1 MRRIG
6 RKICAVAA
14 VVVMPIVWSSAQQFP
29 GRLDARRQSSRYSNR
44 SRSARPSRI
53 DGPITYRAKP
63 LPKEYE
69 VLLKQSIFS
78 KDHIATPDPDSKPR
92 ERTNREVQ
100 LKLRGVIREGQ
111 RYLANIEDTGP
122 ARVKWLAEGDSI
134 QSNGGRIQQITLDH
148 IVILRN
154 GTRRQIGVGENLD
167 AGKVL
172 DSDSAD
178 LNVSPSR

>member
-1 MRRIG
+1 MRPISL
-6 RKICAVAA
+6 KICAIAIVVATS
-14 VVVMPIVWSSAQQFP
+14 IVWCSAQQFP

-44 SRSARPSRI
+44 SRSARPSGV

-63 LPKEYE
+63 LPSEYS

-78 KDHIATPDPDSKPR
+78 KDHASAGNPDSQPR
-92 ERTNREVQ
+92 QRTNREVQ

-122 ARVKWLAEGDSI
+122 SRVKWLAEGDSI

-148 IVILRN
+148 IVVVRN

-172 DSDSAD
+172 DSDSA
-178 LNVSPSR
+178 NVNGNP